1 MSIEKIADLRRDY
14 RGATLDADD
23 VDADP
28 IVQFKRWFS
37 EAQAADV
44 DEPNAM
50 SLATVSADGF
60 PAVRIVLLKG
70 IESSDFI
77 FYTNY
82 RSKKANDLDA
92 TGRAALCCWWPGL
105 ARQIRAAWPL
115 SRASRKTTDEYFGSR
130 PRGSQIGAWASKQ
143 SSPLE
148 NRHVLESRVEELE
161 KRYADR
167 PIPVPDFWGGYRMEP
182 QSIEFW
188 QGRPSRLHD
197 RIAYRF
203 ENGQWQRC
211 RLSP

>member
-23 VDADP
+23 VAADP

-77 FYTNY
+77 FYTV
-82 RSKKANDLDA
+82 S
-92 TGRAALCCWWPGL
+92 
-105 ARQIRAAWPL
+105 I
-115 SRASRKTTDEYFGSR
+115 KT
-130 PRGSQIGAWASKQ
+130 
-143 SSPLE
+143 
-148 NRHVLESRVEELE
+148 
-161 KRYADR
+161 
-167 PIPVPDFWGGYRMEP
+167 
-182 QSIEFW
+182 
-188 QGRPSRLHD
+188 
-197 RIAYRF
+197 
-203 ENGQWQRC
+203 
-211 RLSP
+211 